1 MKIQYGGNFLERVLS
16 ERPAQAATAP
26 RRSFG
31 EILQKSLDETAAA
44 GHAAAPA
51 GAGIAIQIQP
61 VAPLSIP
68 AVMPRVEGFLDL
80 LDDYRRQLADPRV
93 NLKGLDAAVQAVA
106 KDRDELSPLLDGLP
120 EGDGLKDVLNQALVT
135 AEVEIQRF
143 RRGDYLPT

>member
-1 MKIQYGGNFLERVLS
+1 MKIQDGGNLLERVPS
-16 ERPAQAATAP
+16 ERPAQAATAL

-44 GHAAAPA
+44 EHAAAPA

-120 EGDGLKDVLNQALVT
+120 EGDGLKDVLEQALVT